1 MGAICGL
8 YKLEDN
14 KQSHK
19 GIKMLE
25 TLSMYNFDKSDFLDR
40 GQIFFGCGVQINTVE
55 SKFEILP
62 FYDSHAALAIT
73 ADAII
78 DNRDELMDLLNLRA
92 GSEVITDSQIILA
105 AYMKWGNRCCEYL
118 VGDFAFAIWDE
129 NNRRLFCARD
139 HVGKRS
145 LYYCMEDNVF
155 MFCTVMRPILELI
168 SSGKTLN
175 EKWISDF
182 LTIEGVVHEIDIH
195 ETVYK
200 NIYQVPPAHY
210 ITVTTEGYA
219 VKRYWFP
226 EKIKSLALKSDC
238 EYIETFRNIFQL
250 SVKCRLRSEGNVAI
264 MLSGGLDSSS
274 VAALSAIELGQKGKS
289 LEAFTSVPILGYRDY
304 LPQSL
309 IADESEFIEELKK
322 KYSNININYCRA
334 EGKNSITDMDRFIET
349 FEQPYKMI
357 DNLFWID
364 DILSKAKDKGCKVLL
379 DGQLGNFTISYGNY
393 ITHIYTLLKKCK
405 FISVYREINGYSRF
419 YRIERKLLFKKMFL
433 RVIKSIKLL
442 ETFTVGKRKE
452 EPVLAAVNSE
462 LSKAWKSKKRAQKL
476 GYNVHKNKIYDFKEM
491 RNFITNM
498 VLFSHMGSLE
508 TKHSLSTGLIK
519 RDPTRDKRVIEF
531 CLSLPPSQFV
541 SGGRERILIRRAM
554 EGILPD
560 KIRLNYRV
568 RGKQSADWIQRM
580 ESEWVSTSAEITE
593 MLQDDSIKK
602 YLDVDKLD
610 KLFKKVGEDLSKET
624 FAYEVKTL
632 LTALVFY
639 KFLKLCD

>member
-8 YKLEDN
+8 YKLKDN

-19 GIKMLE
+19 GIKMFE

-40 GQIFFGCGVQINTVE
+40 EQIFFGCGVQINTVE

-62 FYDSHAALAIT
+62 FYDSHSALAIT

-78 DNRDELMDLLNLRA
+78 DNREELMGLLNLQA

-129 NNRRLFCARD
+129 NNRQLFCARD

-155 MFCTVMRPILELI
+155 MFCTVMKPILELI
-168 SSGKTLN
+168 SSEKTLN

-226 EKIKSLALKSDC
+226 EKIKSLALKSDW

-289 LEAFTSVPILGYRDY
+289 LEAFTSVPISGYRDY

-364 DILSKAKDKGCKVLL
+364 DILIKAKDKGCKVML
-379 DGQLGNFTISYGNY
+379 DGQFGNFTISYGNY

-419 YRIERKLLFKKMFL
+419 YRIGRKLLFKKMFI

-442 ETFTVGKRKE
+442 ETFTAGKRKE

-580 ESEWVSTSAEITE
+580 ESEWVSTSAEIKE